1 MKTIILFIKGLI
13 IGIGKI
19 IPGVSGALLAIILKV
34 YDEGIDSIVNIFN
47 NPKRNILFLLN
58 IGIGILLGIILFSNI
73 INYTLNN
80 YYVITMLFFVG
91 LIIGGI
97 PSILKE
103 VDKKDYIYTFII
115 LVLFTIIS
123 IFNINNN
130 YVLKNNFIDYIFF
143 FLGGVIETCG
153 TVIPGLS
160 STAMLLILGIYNNV
174 IESIGNISKLII
186 NCKVLIPFTL
196 GIISSLI
203 FVSKSISIALKKY
216 KKKTYSVILGLVLSS
231 IIVLIVKTFTYQVY
245 LLELIIGLIFMFFG
259 IIISSILG

>member
-19 IPGVSGALLAIILKV
+19 IPGVSGAVLAIILKV

-73 INYTLNN
+73 INYALNN
-80 YYVITMLFFVG
+80 YYVLTMLFFVG
-91 LIIGGI
+91 LIVGGI

-103 VDKKDYIYTFII
+103 VDRKDYIYTFII

-130 YVLKNNFIDYIFF
+130 YVIKNNFVDYIIF
-143 FLGGVIETCG
+143 FLGGIIETCG

-186 NCKVLIPFTL
+186 NYKVLVPFTL

-203 FVSKSISIALKKY
+203 FVSKFISISLKKY

>member
-19 IPGVSGALLAIILKV
+19 IPGVSGAVLAIILKV

-47 NPKRNILFLLN
+47 NPKKNILFLIN
-58 IGIGILLGIILFSNI
+58 IGLGILLGIILFSNI

-97 PSILKE
+97 PSILNE
-103 VDKKDYIYTFII
+103 VDRKDYKYTLII
-115 LVLFTIIS
+115 IVLFTLLS
-123 IFNINNN
+123 LLNINNN
-130 YVLKNNFIDYIFF
+130 YIFKNNFIDYIIFF
-143 FLGGVIETCG
+143 FGGIIETCG

-174 IESIGNISKLII
+174 IESISNISSLII
-186 NCKVLIPFTL
+186 NYKVLVPFVL

-203 FVSKSISIALKKY
+203 FVSKLISNALKNY
-216 KKKTYSVILGLVLSS
+216 KKKTYSIILGLVISS
-231 IIVLIVKTFTYQVY
+231 ILFLIVKTFTYP
-245 LLELIIGLIFMFFG
+245 LTILELLIGLIFMIIG
-259 IIISSILG
+259 IIISNILG